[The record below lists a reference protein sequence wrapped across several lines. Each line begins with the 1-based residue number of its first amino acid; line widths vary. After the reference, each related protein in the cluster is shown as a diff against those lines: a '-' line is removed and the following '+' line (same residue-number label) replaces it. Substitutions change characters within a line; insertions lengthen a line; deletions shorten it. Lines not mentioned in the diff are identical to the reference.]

1 MPLLLDKIF
10 SSVALGHF
18 IVDLLNGI
26 RPVLLTYLSVQ
37 LGLTNTSLG
46 LITTVYIW
54 TASLTQPLFGW
65 LSDRSGPRWLAAGGV
80 FWMMIFFSLA
90 MVLPGT
96 LALVCLVLASLGSAA
111 LHPAGAMQATM
122 RGRTHYAGRETTAT
136 SFFFVFGQTGLFL
149 GPIIAGPLL
158 EQFGPAGLL
167 IPAGLCLPISLNA
180 GWQLR
185 SVKPIPPAPA
195 KTSTDRVGFGRSFI
209 IALAVVAA
217 LQAWTQQNM
226 ITFVPK
232 YLSDLGQSP
241 AIYGLVS
248 GLFMGGSALGNI
260 LGGNLA
266 DRFGKQRV
274 AMTMLTLASVPLFL
288 ISRAGGTPWL
298 YLLVPFSGLLT
309 GSVHSIIV
317 VIAQRT
323 IRGGMALATGLT
335 LGFMFSAG
343 ALGTLLSGPLADV
356 WGFPPLFQMT
366 SGLALAAA
374 MLVFLFLRQASL
386 EPAYT

>member
-1 MPLLLDKIF
+1 
-10 SSVALGHF
+10 
-18 IVDLLNGI
+18 
-26 RPVLLTYLSVQ
+26 
-37 LGLTNTSLG
+37 
-46 LITTVYIW
+46 
-54 TASLTQPLFGW
+54 
-65 LSDRSGPRWLAAGGV
+65 
-80 FWMMIFFSLA
+80 
-90 MVLPGT
+90 
-96 LALVCLVLASLGSAA
+96 
-111 LHPAGAMQATM
+111 
-122 RGRTHYAGRETTAT
+122 
-136 SFFFVFGQTGLFL
+136 
-149 GPIIAGPLL
+149 
-158 EQFGPAGLL
+158 
-167 IPAGLCLPISLNA
+167 
-180 GWQLR
+180 
-185 SVKPIPPAPA
+185 
-195 KTSTDRVGFGRSFI
+195 
-209 IALAVVAA
+209 
-217 LQAWTQQNM
+217 M

-288 ISRAGGTPWL
+288 ISRAGGSPWL
-298 YLLVPFSGLLT
+298 YLLVPLSGLLT

-343 ALGTLLSGPLADV
+343 ALGTLLSGPLADA

-366 SGLALAAA
+366 SGLVLVAA

-386 EPAYT
+386 EPAYA